1 MTMDNTQDSQP
12 PAIPPF
18 AALAGYAA
26 GAEFEN
32 RHSGRIAIVKRVER
46 TGCVLAHPNGTFFY
60 DFDNI
65 ERNWKPHNARISDG
79 GPVASDCNRDVIP
92 PFAASDC

>member
-1 MTMDNTQDSQP
+1 MDNTQDSQP

-26 GAEFEN
+26 GSEFEN
-32 RHSGRIAIVKRVER
+32 RHSGRIATVKRVER
-46 TGCVLAHPNGTFFY
+46 TGCVLAHPDGTFFY

-65 ERNWKPHNARISDG
+65 ERNWKPHNAEL
-79 GPVASDCNRDVIP
+79 SDCRPKIYEYN
-92 PFAASDC
+92 